1 MALTDWL
8 FGRMLAS
15 DEEGEQRVGVVAG
28 IPMLGLDALGSSAY
42 GPEAAL
48 TLLIPLGAAGLG
60 FIGPISALIIALLA
74 VVYFSYR
81 QTITAYPLGGGS
93 YTVAKENLGTTA
105 GLLAAAALMLD
116 YVLVVAV
123 GISAG
128 VGALISAVEE
138 LQPYTL
144 PLCLVILAL
153 ITVVNLRG
161 VRESGLA
168 FVVPTYL
175 FIVSLLAVL
184 AIGIVKAALAGGRP
198 EPVEAPAPLPE
209 ARTAATVWV
218 LMRSFASGCT
228 AMTGVEAVS
237 NGVSAFCEPC
247 VEYARRTLTA
257 IIVLLAVMLAG
268 IAYLCV
274 AYGIGA
280 TEPGEPGYQSTLS
293 QLTVAVVGRG
303 WFYYIT
309 IGSVLCVLALSANTG
324 FADFPRLCRVIA
336 QDGFLPHGFAHRGR
350 RLVYSQGILVLAA
363 LSAAILIGFGGI
375 TDNLIP
381 LFAVGAF
388 LAFTLSQAGMVAH
401 WRKVG
406 GPHAATS
413 MLINAAGAACTA
425 VTLAVVLVSKFIDGA
440 WVMILL
446 IPALLAVF
454 AGVRA
459 HYRAVGHEVATVEPL
474 DAKALQPPLVLLP
487 IRGWSGITRKA
498 LRFAL
503 KISPDVY
510 ALHVAD
516 DEARMADLEDT
527 WEQRVREPAAAAG
540 LPPPKLFVIYSPY
553 RQLHAPL
560 LQVVEDLQRAHPGRD
575 LAVIVPE
582 MVPTRWYHYLL
593 HNQTAAVIKA
603 YLLFSGF
610 RRVVVINV
618 PWYLSV

>member
-1 MALTDWL
+1 
-8 FGRMLAS
+8 
-15 DEEGEQRVGVVAG
+15 
-28 IPMLGLDALGSSAY
+28 
-42 GPEAAL
+42 
-48 TLLIPLGAAGLG
+48 
-60 FIGPISALIIALLA
+60 
-74 VVYFSYR
+74 
-81 QTITAYPLGGGS
+81 
-93 YTVAKENLGTTA
+93 
-105 GLLAAAALMLD
+105 
-116 YVLVVAV
+116 
-123 GISAG
+123 
-128 VGALISAVEE
+128 
-138 LQPYTL
+138 
-144 PLCLVILAL
+144 
-153 ITVVNLRG
+153 
-161 VRESGLA
+161 
-168 FVVPTYL
+168 
-175 FIVSLLAVL
+175 
-184 AIGIVKAALAGGRP
+184 
-198 EPVEAPAPLPE
+198 
-209 ARTAATVWV
+209 
-218 LMRSFASGCT
+218 
-228 AMTGVEAVS
+228 
-237 NGVSAFCEPC
+237 
-247 VEYARRTLTA
+247 
-257 IIVLLAVMLAG
+257 
-268 IAYLCV
+268 
-274 AYGIGA
+274 
-280 TEPGEPGYQSTLS
+280 
-293 QLTVAVVGRG
+293 
-303 WFYYIT
+303 
-309 IGSVLCVLALSANTG
+309 
-324 FADFPRLCRVIA
+324 VIA

-446 IPALLAVF
+446 IPALLAIF

-459 HYRAVGHEVATVEPL
+459 HYRSVAQEVATAAPL

-516 DEARMADLEDT
+516 DESRMAELEDT
-527 WEQRVREPAAAAG
+527 WEQRVREPAAEAG

-553 RQLHAPL
+553 RKMHAPL